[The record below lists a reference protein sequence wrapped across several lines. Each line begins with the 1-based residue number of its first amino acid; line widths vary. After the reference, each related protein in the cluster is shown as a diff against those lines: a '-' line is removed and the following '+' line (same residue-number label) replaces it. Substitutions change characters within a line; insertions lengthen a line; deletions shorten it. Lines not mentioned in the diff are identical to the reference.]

1 MNFFVDPD
9 KITSYV
15 CTNPEL
21 ELRILF
27 WVCAAGKNGNTAARC
42 LEKLLDKWQDLGETP
57 FSIVG
62 KIPNLSQEMK
72 VAGIGCY
79 NNKSV
84 TFLQLSQSGLNL
96 QFCSVEDLEGIKG
109 IGPKTARCFLI
120 HSRPNQRLA
129 GLDTHILKYLREH
142 GIEAPVSTPPTGKKY
157 RELEK
162 HFLALADK
170 AGKSVADFDLEI
182 WLSYR
187 RKSAA

>member
-1 MNFFVDPD
+1 MKFFVDPD
-9 KITSYV
+9 DITSYN
-15 CTNPEL
+15 CSSSEL

-27 WVCAAGKNGNTAARC
+27 WVSAAGKNGNTAARC
-42 LEKLLDKWQDLGETP
+42 LQRLLDKFKDLGRTP
-57 FSIVG
+57 FSIIK

-72 VAGIGCY
+72 AAGIGCY
-79 NNKSV
+79 SGKAI
-84 TFLQLSQSGLNL
+84 TFLQLAESGLDL
-96 QFCSVEDLEGIKG
+96 KTCSVENLEGIKG

-129 GLDTHILKYLREH
+129 GLDTHILKYLREQ
-142 GIEAPVSTPPTGKKY
+142 GVDAPTSTPTGKKY

-162 HFLALADK
+162 EFLKLADK

-187 RKSAA
+187 RKKHD